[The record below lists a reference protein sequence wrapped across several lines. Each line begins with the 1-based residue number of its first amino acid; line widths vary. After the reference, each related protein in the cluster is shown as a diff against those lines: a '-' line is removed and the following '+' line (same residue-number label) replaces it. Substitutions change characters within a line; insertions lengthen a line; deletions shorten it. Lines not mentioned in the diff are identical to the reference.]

1 MAACTTATVRVAG
14 RWRRTTL
21 ARPRRYSR
29 DPLGLRRA
37 LSGWL
42 LPGLVAAM
50 ALLAALAVAGAEGA
64 AALAARWERGA
75 AAAVTLQ
82 LPDAEPTRLARAL
95 GALAAMPEVAEA
107 RAVDQARLAE
117 LLRPWL
123 GTAGALPLPAVI
135 ELRLRDARTDPVLL
149 GDRLAATVPGA
160 VVEAHGLWVQRL
172 AALAVSLQAL
182 AWSVLGLVAAV
193 AAAVVAVATRAGL
206 AARRDAVEVL
216 HGLGARD
223 GEIAGR
229 FARRLGLLAAGGAL
243 LGTAAAVP
251 ALTMLADLAA
261 PWTGGAGG
269 AAASPLALLPWP
281 ALAAVPP
288 FAFLIGWATAQL
300 TVRRWLRRLP

>member
-1 MAACTTATVRVAG
+1 M
-14 RWRRTTL
+14 
-21 ARPRRYSR
+21 ARPRRFAR

-37 LSGWL
+37 IAGAL

-50 ALLAALAVAGAEGA
+50 ALLAALTIAGADGA
-64 AALAARWERGA
+64 AALAERWQRGA
-75 AAAVTLQ
+75 AAAVTVQ
-82 LPDAEPTRLARAL
+82 LPDAASVPRAL
-95 GALAAMPEVAEA
+95 ATLRAMPEVAEA
-107 RAVDQARLAE
+107 RAMDEARLAA

-123 GTAGALPLPAVI
+123 GGSAGLPLPAVI
-135 ELRLRDARTDPVLL
+135 ELRLADLRADPVLI
-149 GDRLAATVPGA
+149 GDRLAEAVPGA

-172 AALAVSLQAL
+172 AALARSIQAI
-182 AWSVLGLVAAV
+182 AVAVLVLVAAV

-229 FARRLGLLAAGGAL
+229 FARRLGLLAGIGGVI
-243 LGTAAAVP
+243 GTVVAVP
-251 ALTMLADLAA
+251 ALALLADLAS
-261 PWTGGAGG
+261 PWTGEAAGL
-269 AAASPLALLPWP
+269 AALPWP

-288 FAFLIGWATAQL
+288 FAMLVGWATAQA

>member
-1 MAACTTATVRVAG
+1 MA
-14 RWRRTTL
+14 RR
-21 ARPRRYSR
+21 ARYSR

-50 ALLAALAVAGAEGA
+50 ALLAALAVAGAQGA
-64 AALAARWERGA
+64 AALAERWQRGA
-75 AAAVTLQ
+75 AAAVTVQ
-82 LPDAEPTRLARAL
+82 LPDAEPARTDRAL
-95 GALAAMPEVAEA
+95 AALRAMPEVAEA
-107 RAVDQARLAE
+107 GAVDPARLAE

-123 GTAGALPLPAVI
+123 GGVAAPGGGLPLPAVI
-135 ELRLRDARTDPVLL
+135 ELRLRDARTDPVLI
-149 GDRLAATVPGA
+149 GDRLAAVAPGA

-172 AALAVSLQAL
+172 AALARSLQAL
-182 AWSVLGLVAAV
+182 SWAVLALVAGV

-251 ALTMLADLAA
+251 ALWLLADLAA
-261 PWTGGAGG
+261 PWTGAMAGG
-269 AAASPLALLPWP
+269 LAALPWG
-281 ALAAVPP
+281 ALGALPP
-288 FAFLIGWATAQL
+288 VAFLVGWATAQL
-300 TVRRWLRRLP
+300 TVRRWLRHLP